1 MFCALQGNKGLHLLR
16 HSDCRTVGRVVAP
29 DSRDPR
35 FESIRHHFKQIEN
48 TKRMKVLVWSTKI
61 SAR

>member
-35 FESIRHHFKQIEN
+35 FESICRLWSIVSPFQTNRKEKKN
-48 TKRMKVLVWSTKI
+48 GLVN
-61 SAR
+61 